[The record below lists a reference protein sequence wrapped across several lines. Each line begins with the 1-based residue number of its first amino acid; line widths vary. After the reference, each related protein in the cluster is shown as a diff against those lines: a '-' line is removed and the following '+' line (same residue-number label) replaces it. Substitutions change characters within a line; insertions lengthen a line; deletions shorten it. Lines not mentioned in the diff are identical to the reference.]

1 MLVGIDR
8 MEREMDADMITN
20 ILNQKMIPLVQFIV
34 IR

>member
-8 MEREMDADMITN
+8 MEREMDADMIAN
-20 ILNQKMIPLVQFIV
+20 ILNQKIIPLVQFIV